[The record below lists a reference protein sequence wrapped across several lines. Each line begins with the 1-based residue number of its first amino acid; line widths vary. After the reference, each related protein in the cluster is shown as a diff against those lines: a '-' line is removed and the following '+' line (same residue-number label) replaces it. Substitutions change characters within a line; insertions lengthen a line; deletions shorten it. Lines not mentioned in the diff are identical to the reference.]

1 MKRAVRQAKPSAPA
15 RATAGATAGATIG
28 SFATVATMSLLLMLA
43 TASLAGA
50 QQTTAQQTT
59 HPVIPPDASQGQPAA
74 WQNLAI
80 PPLAPFKPV
89 EPKRVE
95 LPNGVLLLL
104 EEDHELPFI
113 DGFVEMHGGGRDLPA
128 AKAGMMDLYGEVWR
142 TSGTA
147 RMSGDALDD
156 LLEAKAAKIETSA
169 DVDSSSVSWSCLKGD
184 SDEVLGLVSDL
195 LLHPK
200 FNPTKLQLAQQEAI
214 AGILRE
220 NEDPAGIAGREA
232 AKLVYG
238 AESPYGREATIADV
252 MGITTADFDT
262 FHARTVV
269 PNTMIIGVEGDFDPA
284 VMEAK
289 LRAAFGSLPKSTP
302 PAKPQETFQGPKPG
316 LYLVDKK
323 DVDQS
328 NIWIVGKG
336 IQRDDPDFYTLSV
349 LNEIFGGG
357 FGSRLFQDVRTKLGL
372 AYSVGGGFGAAFDH
386 PAMFRVV
393 ASTKSTSTEAATAEM
408 LKDTGELRTQPFTEG
423 ELKLAKDQVL
433 NGFIFNYDTRDKVL
447 GAAAR
452 LAFYGYPADYLEKYR
467 EGVEKVTVA
476 DLERVAKTRVDPS
489 KLAVLVVGNAAEF
502 GEPLSKLGLGAAQP
516 VDITIPI
523 PEALK
528 HQLGGEGGAQ

>member
-1 MKRAVRQAKPSAPA
+1 VRAVAGRRTGHFGVLTLSIALTSLSMAAVGLAQEQA
-15 RATAGATAGATIG
+15 G
-28 SFATVATMSLLLMLA
+28 
-43 TASLAGA
+43 
-50 QQTTAQQTT
+50 
-59 HPVIPPDASQGQPAA
+59 HPVVPPDASSGPAA
-74 WQNLAI
+74 AWEKLTI

-95 LPNGVLLLL
+95 LPNGVLILL
-104 EEDHELPFI
+104 EEDHDLPFI
-113 DGFVEMHGGGRDLPA
+113 NGFVEMHGGGRELPA
-128 AKAGMMDLYGEVWR
+128 NKAGMMDLYGEVWR

-147 RMSGDALDD
+147 KMTGDALDD

-184 SDEVLGLVSDL
+184 SDQLLGLVMDL

-200 FNPTKLQLAQQEAI
+200 FDETKLQLAQQEAI

-220 NEDPAGIAGREA
+220 NEDPGGIAAREA

-238 AESPYGREATIADV
+238 PASPYGRTATIANV
-252 MGITTADFDT
+252 MGISVADFEA
-262 FHARTVV
+262 FHAKTVM
-269 PNTMIIGVEGDFDPA
+269 PNNMIIGVEGDFDA
-284 VMEAK
+284 TAMEAK
-289 LRAAFGSLPKSTP
+289 LRAAFGSLPKGTP
-302 PAKPQETFQGPKPG
+302 PPKPEENFAGPKPG

-328 NIWIVGKG
+328 NIWIVGMG
-336 IQRDDPDFYTLSV
+336 IRRDDPDFYTLSV

-372 AYSVGGGFGAAFDH
+372 AYSVGGGFGSSFDH

-393 ASTKSTSTEAATAEM
+393 ASTKSASTEAATAEM
-408 LKDTGELRTQPFTEG
+408 LKDTGELKTQPFTEG
-423 ELKLAKDQVL
+423 ELRLAKDQVL

-447 GAAAR
+447 AAAAR

-467 EGVEKVTVA
+467 AGVEKVTVA
-476 DLERVAKTRVDPS
+476 DLERVAKARVDPS
-489 KLAVLVVGNAAEF
+489 KLAVLVVGNASEF
-502 GEPLSKLGLGAAQP
+502 QEPLAKLGLGAAQP

-528 HQLGGEGGAQ
+528 HQLGGEAGGPQ